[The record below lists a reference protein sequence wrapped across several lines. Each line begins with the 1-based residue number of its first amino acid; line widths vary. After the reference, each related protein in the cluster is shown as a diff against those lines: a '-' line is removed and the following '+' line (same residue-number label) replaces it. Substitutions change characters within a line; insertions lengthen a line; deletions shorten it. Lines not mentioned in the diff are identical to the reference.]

1 MDLDHAKLFFKAGLI
16 ERFIFQQA
24 PMDLGWFIMLRQRKG
39 EGFVDETLDTF
50 RGNTRY
56 FKTLEALIQ
65 VARSIGYKA
74 DSFIN
79 YTEFYRIDE

>member
-1 MDLDHAKLFFKAGLI
+1 MDLDQAKLFFQAGLI
-16 ERFIFQQA
+16 ERFVFQQM
-24 PMDLGWFIMLRQRKG
+24 PMDAGWVVFLRQRKDG
-39 EGFVDETLDTF
+39 GFVDETLDTF

-65 VARSIGYKA
+65 VVRSIGYKA

-79 YTEFYRIDE
+79 YTEFDDIDE